1 MIKGKIIELEQGE
14 KYYILEELTY
24 NNKKYALAIE
34 YGLEEEIVADD
45 KYIVMEIK
53 LENNDLVTAHIK
65 NPEEA
70 VIVSKMLLDKI
81 RQDN

>member
-34 YGLEEEIVADD
+34 DGSEEEVADD

-70 VIVSKMLLDKI
+70 VIVSKMLLDKV
-81 RQDN
+81 RQED